1 MDIRNSC
8 SKKYLFKTRKRAKVD
23 VERVAH
29 GHIVNQL
36 QKQRKKKKKKG
47 VSCSTALVI
56 PSPYQW
62 SSKSVPTE
70 TRVNCEI

>member
-47 VSCSTALVI
+47 GVLQHCFSHTQPISVVFKVCT
-56 PSPYQW
+56 YRN
-62 SSKSVPTE
+62 KSQL
-70 TRVNCEI
+70 